1 MEIYEIN
8 KGGKIMGKFK
18 LLLDVVDDIRHLAN
32 SLEELGRVIKYNEG
46 GEILEDNRVEGDK
59 EVGNDKIVTENK
71 VEEIVVEK
79 DKEVN
84 DVEIYLE
91 DVRGVLANKS
101 QEGFSDEIRSIIKEY
116 NCEKLSEIN
125 PKYYLEILQ
134 KAKQLVDK

>member
-1 MEIYEIN
+1 
-8 KGGKIMGKFK
+8 MGKFK

-32 SLEELGRVIKYNEG
+32 SLEELVSVIKYNEG
-46 GEILEDNRVEGDK
+46 GEILEDNRVGGDK
-59 EVGNDKIVTENK
+59 EVGNDKIVTEDK

-84 DVEIYLE
+84 DVEISLE
-91 DVRGVLANKS
+91 DVRGLLAKKS
-101 QEGFSDEIRSIIKEY
+101 QEGFTDEIRSIIKEY

-134 KAKQLVDK
+134 KAKQMGNK